1 MQIQIKYSVKFNHKA
16 VCGSQ
21 AETCRQMDRQGPHMQ
36 TVYVY
41 CTKCA
46 Q

>member
-1 MQIQIKYSVKFNHKA
+1 MSNLITILS
-16 VCGSQ
+16 CGSQ
-21 AETCRQMDRQGPHMQ
+21 AETCRQMDRQGPHVQ
-36 TVYVY
+36 TVYAY